1 MDVVLKLREL
11 RRMRGLT
18 QADVA
23 DLSGVGVKTISSF
36 ETGERIGSLKLVQ
49 LQRLL
54 AAYGLTEAEFFG
66 GSVEQQI
73 APWELDQEEM
83 ATRRLVDNL
92 HALSKTAQRNLLA
105 KFQLMVETV
114 AGMYAESDKERF
126 PAEPKFVEQEFS
138 RRAGL

>member
-18 QADVA
+18 QQDLA
-23 DLSGVGVKTISSF
+23 DLSGVGAKTISSF
-36 ETGERIGSLKLVQ
+36 ETGERIGSLKLAQ

-54 AAYGLTEAEFFG
+54 TAYGVTEAEFFG
-66 GSVEQQI
+66 GSIEQEI
-73 APWELDQEEM
+73 APWELDEEEM
-83 ATRRLVDNL
+83 ATRRLLDNL

-114 AGMYAESDKERF
+114 SGMYAEPEKERF
-126 PAEPKFVEQEFS
+126 AAPEPVFEREFS
-138 RRAGL
+138 RRY